1 MENTREEIGP
11 TNPNLTKLEKARKE
25 YENKQAI
32 PDGYIEVELSTRGF
46 IGAPERFYIRN
57 FSPEDLMNLGLADRE
72 DIPLKLIKV
81 LDSLIF
87 NPNHDP
93 VLSIKNFHEK
103 EVIELLLLLYETFYT
118 TVFPNQE
125 WIPTE
130 EDWEF
135 LKEQCG
141 GQESEEFR
149 AKERALKNKTWKP
162 VFDIDISKLEFH
174 EIPND
179 GIKTKAKVDRKYG
192 DKHFSA
198 VFTLPKFGDFITLKH
213 FIDSIYREE
222 DKRYAR
228 IAETIKFRKEMEE
241 KLQRGE
247 NINMASIPNV
257 PKAEYDKYK
266 EYEVDKSLFSITA
279 SKALYLAE
287 IDGQDVSKW
296 KLEDKLEMAKDARL
310 DYSVFK
316 MVQDHFDKLEFGLK
330 EEITVRD
337 PIIDKVVQRKYTFQL
352 IDLLTAIRDTGT
364 SQTTISFV

>member
-1 MENTREEIGP
+1 
-11 TNPNLTKLEKARKE
+11 
-25 YENKQAI
+25 
-32 PDGYIEVELSTRGF
+32 
-46 IGAPERFYIRN
+46 
-57 FSPEDLMNLGLADRE
+57 
-72 DIPLKLIKV
+72 
-81 LDSLIF
+81 
-87 NPNHDP
+87 
-93 VLSIKNFHEK
+93 
-103 EVIELLLLLYETFYT
+103 
-118 TVFPNQE
+118 
-125 WIPTE
+125 
-130 EDWEF
+130 
-135 LKEQCG
+135 
-141 GQESEEFR
+141 
-149 AKERALKNKTWKP
+149 
-162 VFDIDISKLEFH
+162 
-174 EIPND
+174 
-179 GIKTKAKVDRKYG
+179 
-192 DKHFSA
+192 
-198 VFTLPKFGDFITLKH
+198 
-213 FIDSIYREE
+213 
-222 DKRYAR
+222 
-228 IAETIKFRKEMEE
+228 MEE